1 MAYAD
6 SAATERSN
14 RRYISAAMDAPVL
27 EREYEVDLARRW
39 NDKRDER
46 AMHEIVEAHARL
58 VVRIAAGF
66 RSSGLPMA
74 DLMQEGN
81 IGLMEAV
88 ERFDHEREVRFSTYA
103 SWWIVASIQNYILRN
118 SSIVRAATTPKQRR
132 LFFNLRRLRAQL
144 STGFDGQLT
153 TDERQ
158 IIADKL
164 DVTVADVE
172 RMELHLTRPDQSL
185 NSVIGQ
191 EDDGAQFQ
199 DLLEDTGPGPE
210 ELAANARRPADP
222 ETMAGIRARQTDAA
236 GTAHHRSPLSGRGQE
251 HLGRDR
257 RGIRCQQGTDPPD
270 REPCAAK
277 NACLA
282 RPDGRIAEGS
292 VRQLIY
298 KTDLKFRR
306 RPCLSAAA

>member
-27 EREYEVDLARRW
+27 EREYEVELARRW
-39 NDKRDER
+39 NDERDER

-88 ERFDHEREVRFSTYA
+88 ERFDYEREVRFSTYA

-164 DVTVADVE
+164 DVSVADVE

-185 NSVIGQ
+185 NALIGLD
-191 EDDGAQFQ
+191 DDGAQFQ
-199 DLLEDTGPGPE
+199 DLLEDGGPGPE
-210 ELAANARRPADP
+210 ELAANA
-222 ETMAGIRARQTDAA
+222 
-236 GTAHHRSPLSGRGQE
+236 SGRRTRKKWLE
-251 HLGRDR
+251 SALDKLTPRER
-257 RGIRCQQGTDPPD
+257 RIIVRRFLEEDKSTLAEIGVEFGVSKERIRQIESRALQKMH
-270 REPCAAK
+270 AS
-277 NACLA
+277 LA
-282 RPDGRIAEGS
+282 QMGGS
-292 VRQLIY
+292 P
-298 KTDLKFRR
+298 KDLFD
-306 RPCLSAAA
+306 S

>member
-39 NDKRDER
+39 NESRDEQ
-46 AMHEIVEAHARL
+46 AMHEIIEAHARL

-88 ERFDHEREVRFSTYA
+88 ERFDPEREVRFSTYA

-144 STGFDGQLT
+144 STRFDGQLT

-185 NSVIGQ
+185 NASIGL

-199 DLLEDTGPGPE
+199 DLLEDNGPGPE
-210 ELAANARRPADP
+210 EIASNA
-222 ETMAGIRARQTDAA
+222 
-236 GTAHHRSPLSGRGQE
+236 SGRRTRKE
-251 HLGRDR
+251 WLETALDKLTPRER
-257 RGIRCQQGTDPPD
+257 RIIVRRFLEEDKSTLAEIGVEFGVSKERIRQIESRALQKMHASLTQMGGNP
-270 REPCAAK
+270 
-277 NACLA
+277 
-282 RPDGRIAEGS
+282 
-292 VRQLIY
+292 
-298 KTDLKFRR
+298 TDLFD
-306 RPCLSAAA
+306 S